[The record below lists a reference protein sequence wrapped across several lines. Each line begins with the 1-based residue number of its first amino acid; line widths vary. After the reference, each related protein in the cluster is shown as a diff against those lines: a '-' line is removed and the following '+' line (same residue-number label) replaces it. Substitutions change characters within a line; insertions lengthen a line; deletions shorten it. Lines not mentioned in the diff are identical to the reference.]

1 MDITSFSNDTFSAT
15 SWLNNAIKEKH
26 DDESLETYLAS
37 MAMRLHLLS
46 QDYSDQLETG
56 MVEAMSTMPRNLSDI
71 NRLGDQLKSV
81 QDEMASLSEQLAVF
95 DQKNVNG
102 VEDLSRLD
110 TLKTNMEKCKA
121 TLEEHARWSQVVR
134 EAKNFLEG
142 GGRLSDSADR
152 IATMY
157 KSLQILHKMPGHEE
171 REETYESLSHTLL
184 GALKPRV
191 RRDLAALDLSPL
203 HEYIYV
209 YDKMGRRKELED
221 EYIQARPD
229 RLKDLWLSYDETT
242 PESFPSWLASYLG
255 KISGFLS
262 DESGNIETLF
272 GKEKGPEMMS
282 SMLQQIFSP
291 NPDAM
296 CQRLRDIGN
305 PEGSTEAY
313 LVTDEFS
320 RRVLMSFDGIAD
332 SNLANALLA
341 IYRGFIIYLE
351 SYGDE
356 EGKFLEKQILQSID
370 DINFDGVASALED
383 DEKFI
388 SPDPADIF
396 SAYGERL
403 VSVADT
409 IAKPSISSMKRSV
422 HLMGGLRVKQAMKS
436 IASSLAL
443 FTKQL
448 IKKVED
454 LRLACGFPNNNDD
467 GVAKSSDEDK
477 DKDPNHIVESWAR
490 KIEMYEMGDRSLVPC
505 TLRALQATG
514 RLSRR
519 LNEIND
525 AAQELLI
532 ELSSQLF
539 RDQSIDKI
547 ISSSLKNNS
556 SVGAGFASYLLTND
570 PNAFSEMRRFI
581 ASSSSH
587 TTIAQNIFASINS
600 PLLRLKSSAGSLLFD
615 LCTSIPDKVIADL
628 ANEDVWASGDKAISV
643 IEENLLPQP
652 SITQVGEHM
661 LSLVQE
667 LETFASTDALPDLLV
682 LSDEAYSIASASRG
696 WMKLKQLLNL
706 KDNDGVE
713 QICKRSTCIS
723 AISSAEKSFGSSS
736 SISHDDYTDTVEGGD
751 DEAVVKFVN
760 EWLGAISD
768 AIIGS
773 VLVQICQIA
782 VLSPTGCAQLLT
794 DIGYLENVVSAMGLK
809 HHPIL
814 NHIKYLLKREP
825 SSLVACMDMM
835 PTRNTVGVAL
845 KGIDIRICNAI
856 AIGKGLGLGLP
867 SIK

>member
-1 MDITSFSNDTFSAT
+1 MDITSFSNDNFSAT
-15 SWLNNAIKEKH
+15 NWLNNSIKEKQ

-56 MVEAMSTMPRNLSDI
+56 MVEAMGTMPRSLSEI
-71 NRLGDQLKSV
+71 NRLEDQLKSV
-81 QDEMASLSEQLAVF
+81 QDEMTSLSEQLALF
-95 DQKNVNG
+95 DQKNVAG

-157 KSLQILHKMPGHEE
+157 KSLQVLQKMPGHEE
-171 REETYESLSHTLL
+171 REETYQSLSHTLL

-229 RLKDLWLSYDETT
+229 RLKDLWSSYDESS
-242 PESFPSWLASYLG
+242 PESFPAWLAAYLG

-262 DESGNIETLF
+262 DESSNIESLF
-272 GKEKGPEMMS
+272 GKDKAPEMMS
-282 SMLQQIFSP
+282 SMLQQIFGP
-291 NPDAM
+291 NPESM
-296 CQRLRDIGN
+296 CQRLRDIGS

-320 RRVLMSFDGIAD
+320 RRILLSFEGIKD
-332 SNLANALLA
+332 NNLANALLS
-341 IYRGFIIYLE
+341 IYRGFIIYLDN
-351 SYGDE
+351 YGDE

-370 DINFDGVASALED
+370 EINFDGVASALED

-388 SPDPADIF
+388 SPDPADIL

-403 VSVADT
+403 VNVADI
-409 IAKPSISSMKRSV
+409 IAKPTIASLRRSV
-422 HLMGGLRVKQAMKS
+422 HLMGGLRVKHAMKS
-436 IASSLAL
+436 IATTLAL

-448 IKKVED
+448 IKKVDD
-454 LRLACGFPNNNDD
+454 LRIACGFPNSNDD
-467 GVAKSSDEDK
+467 GIAKSDEDHK
-477 DKDPNHIVESWAR
+477 APSQIVESWAR
-490 KIEMYEMGDRSLVPC
+490 KLEMYEMGDRSLVPS
-505 TLRALQATG
+505 TLRALQAAG

-519 LNEIND
+519 LDEINE

-532 ELSSQLF
+532 ELSSLLF

-547 ISSSLKNNS
+547 ISTCVKSST
-556 SVGAGFASYLLTND
+556 SVGAGFASYVLTND
-570 PNAFSEMRRFI
+570 PNTTSEMRRFI

-587 TTIAQNIFASINS
+587 SNIAQNIFSSINV

-628 ANEDVWASGDKAISV
+628 ASEDVWASVDTTKNAIDES
-643 IEENLLPQP
+643 LLPQP

-682 LSDEAYSIASASRG
+682 LSDEAYSIAAASRG
-696 WMKLKQLLNL
+696 WMKLKQILNL
-706 KDNDGVE
+706 KENDGIE
-713 QICKRSTCIS
+713 QICKRSNCIA

-736 SISHDDYTDTVEGGD
+736 SILPEDFADNVEGGD
-751 DEAVVKFVN
+751 DEAVVRFVN
-760 EWLGAISD
+760 EWLGAIAD

-773 VLVQICQIA
+773 VLVQLCQIT
-782 VLSPTGCAQLLT
+782 VLSSTGCAQLLT
-794 DIGYLENVVSAMGLK
+794 DIGYIENVVTAMGLK

-814 NHIKYLLKREP
+814 NHIKFLLKRDP
-825 SSLVACMDMM
+825 STLAACMDMM
-835 PTRNTVGVAL
+835 PTRNAGGIAL
-845 KGIDIRICNAI
+845 KSIDIRICNAI
-856 AIGKGLGLGLP
+856 VVGQGLP

>member
-1 MDITSFSNDTFSAT
+1 MDITSFSNDGFSAT
-15 SWLNNAIKEKH
+15 SWLNSSIKEKQE
-26 DDESLETYLAS
+26 DESLETYLAS

-56 MVEAMSTMPRNLSDI
+56 MVEAMGTMPRSLSEI
-71 NRLGDQLKSV
+71 NRLEDQLKSV
-81 QDEMASLSEQLAVF
+81 QDEMTSLSEQLALF
-95 DQKNVNG
+95 DQKNVAG

-142 GGRLSDSADR
+142 GGRLADSADR

-157 KSLQILHKMPGHEE
+157 KSLQILQKMPGHEE

-229 RLKDLWLSYDETT
+229 RLKDLWLTYDETT
-242 PESFPSWLASYLG
+242 PEQFPSWLALYLG
-255 KISGFLS
+255 KISGFLT
-262 DESGNIETLF
+262 DESSNIETLF
-272 GKEKGPEMMS
+272 GKDKTPEMMS
-282 SMLQQIFSP
+282 SILQQIFGP
-291 NPDAM
+291 NPDSM
-296 CQRLRDIGN
+296 CQRLRDIGS

-320 RRVLMSFDGIAD
+320 RRILMSFEGIKD
-332 SNLANALLA
+332 SNLANALLS

-356 EGKFLEKQILQSID
+356 EGKFLEKTILQSID
-370 DINFDGVASALED
+370 EINFDGVASALED

-403 VSVADT
+403 VSVADI
-409 IAKPSISSMKRSV
+409 IAKPTIASLRRSV

-436 IASSLAL
+436 IASTLAL

-448 IKKVED
+448 IKKVDD
-454 LRLACGFPNNNDD
+454 LRIACGFPNSTDD
-467 GVAKSSDEDK
+467 GIAKIED
-477 DKDPNHIVESWAR
+477 DKVPGQIVESWAR
-490 KIEMYEMGDRSLVPC
+490 KLEMYEMGDKSLVPS
-505 TLRALQATG
+505 TLRALQAAG

-519 LNEIND
+519 LDEIND
-525 AAQELLI
+525 AAQELLM

-539 RDQSIDKI
+539 RDQSIDKV
-547 ISSSLKNNS
+547 ISTCIKTNT
-556 SVGAGFASYLLTND
+556 SVGAGFASYVLTND
-570 PNAFSEMRRFI
+570 PNATSEMRRFI

-587 TTIAQNIFASINS
+587 TTIVQNIFSSINA

-628 ANEDVWASGDKAISV
+628 AGEDIWASGDKSKGAYDES
-643 IEENLLPQP
+643 LLPQP

-682 LSDEAYSIASASRG
+682 LSDEAYSIAAASRG
-696 WMKLKQLLNL
+696 WMKLKNFLNL
-706 KDNDGVE
+706 KENDGME
-713 QICKRSTCIS
+713 QICKRSTCIA

-736 SISHDDYTDTVEGGD
+736 SILPEDLTDNTEGGD
-751 DEAVVKFVN
+751 DEAVIKFVN

-773 VLVQICQIA
+773 VLVQLCQIT
-782 VLSPTGCAQLLT
+782 VLSATGCAQLLT
-794 DIGYLENVVSAMGLK
+794 DIAYLENVVSAMGLK

-814 NHIKYLLKREP
+814 NHIKFLLKRDP
-825 SSLVACMDMM
+825 STLAACMDMM
-835 PTRNTVGVAL
+835 PTRNAGGVAL
-845 KGIDIRICNAI
+845 KSIDTKVCNAI
-856 AIGKGLGLGLP
+856 SRGLS